1 MAHELKSEDL
11 GQFTGTENWYRH
23 AINRNLTYTDG
34 VRFVAEHGGA
44 YWLIDEIALA
54 QSRKE
59 VRAEE
64 FQHWTLTVTN
74 HTAVLSCGD
83 GNGNTVYSQQ
93 ISFTDFPLPT
103 INFYFCGGVLML
115 PNEY

>member
-64 FQHWTLTVTN
+64 FQHWTLKVAN

-83 GNGNTVYSQQ
+83 GNGNTVYSQA
-93 ISFTDFPLPT
+93 ISFTDFPLPSVS
-103 INFYFCGGVLML
+103 FYYTDGVLML